1 MEDRRNIAVKTAS
14 VNVRI
19 REDVKARAEE
29 ILETMGI
36 PRATA
41 IDMFYRQIIMRGGI
55 PFPITIPAKLPA
67 RDVLSEAE
75 FNSLMSA
82 GYSQA
87 FSGDSEDIDAV
98 FESLKKSL

>member
-1 MEDRRNIAVKTAS
+1 MAVKTAS

-41 IDMFYRQIIMRGGI
+41 IDMFYRQIIMRGEI
-55 PFPITIPAKLPA
+55 PFTVTKHC
-67 RDVLSEAE
+67 RV
-75 FNSLMSA
+75 SA
-82 GYSQA
+82 AHRRNRS
-87 FSGDSEDIDAV
+87 SWDPV
-98 FESLKKSL
+98 RWK